1 MMKNSLLKRQIEKK
15 LKNGLNDIDQFF
27 SAVEDSYNNFEE
39 QITMLQRALKI
50 SSDELYEANQKLREE
65 ARDLKEINKN
75 LEFVLNSMNLESR
88 LLSDT
93 EKLNSANY
101 IKQQSQ
107 EIVKINNQR
116 EELLKNLEKQN
127 EELNDYAHM
136 VSHDLKSPL
145 RNIDTLV
152 NWFKEDNVEK
162 LDQENIKSLDLIL
175 SNVER
180 MDLLIQGILNYSS
193 IDKLDNPE
201 RNIDLNVLLNSIL
214 ETISLPEHFEIKL
227 DNPMPVVFGNDF
239 RYKQLFLNLI
249 QNAIRYN
256 DKKTGLIEIGSTQ
269 KDATIQFYI
278 KDNGIGI
285 EEKYQNKIFDVFS
298 KLENTDQSSG
308 IGLAIAKK
316 IVHFYGG
323 KIWLESQV
331 GVGSIFYFTIAI
343 PK

>member
-39 QITMLQRALKI
+39 QIAMLQRALKI
-50 SSDELYEANQKLREE
+50 SSEELYEANQKLREE

-88 LLSDT
+88 FLSDT
-93 EKLNSANY
+93 EKLNSADY

-145 RNIDTLV
+145 RNIDTLI

-193 IDKLDNPE
+193 IDKLGNPE
-201 RNIDLNVLLNSIL
+201 RNIDLNVLLNNL
-214 ETISLPEHFEIKL
+214 LDTISIPEHFEIKL
-227 DNPMPVVFGNDF
+227 DNSMPVVFGNDF
-239 RYKQLFLNLI
+239 RYKHLFLNLI

-269 KDATIQFYI
+269 IDDTIQFYI

-285 EEKYQNKIFDVFS
+285 EEKYQNKVFDVFS

-316 IVHFYGG
+316 IVHFYSG

-331 GVGSIFYFTIAI
+331 GVGSIFYFTITI

>member
-39 QITMLQRALKI
+39 QIAMLQRALKI
-50 SSDELYEANQKLREE
+50 SSEELYEANQKLREE

-88 LLSDT
+88 FLSDT
-93 EKLNSANY
+93 EKLNSADY

-145 RNIDTLV
+145 RNIDTLI

-193 IDKLDNPE
+193 IDKLGNPE
-201 RNIDLNVLLNSIL
+201 RNIDLNVLLNNL
-214 ETISLPEHFEIKL
+214 LDTISIPEHFEIKL

-239 RYKQLFLNLI
+239 RYKHLFLNLI

-269 KDATIQFYI
+269 IDDTIQFYI

-316 IVHFYGG
+316 IVHFYSG

-331 GVGSIFYFTIAI
+331 GVGSIFYFTITI

>member
-1 MMKNSLLKRQIEKK
+1 MKNSLLKRQIEKK

-39 QITMLQRALKI
+39 QIAMLQRALKI
-50 SSDELYEANQKLREE
+50 SSEELYEANQKLREE

-88 LLSDT
+88 FLSDT
-93 EKLNSANY
+93 EKLNSADY

-145 RNIDTLV
+145 RNIDTLI

-193 IDKLDNPE
+193 IDKLGNPE
-201 RNIDLNVLLNSIL
+201 RNIDLNVLLNNL
-214 ETISLPEHFEIKL
+214 LDTISIPEHFEIKL
-227 DNPMPVVFGNDF
+227 DNSMPVVFGNDF
-239 RYKQLFLNLI
+239 RYKHLFLNLI

-269 KDATIQFYI
+269 IDDTIQFYI

-285 EEKYQNKIFDVFS
+285 EEKYQNKVFDVFS

-316 IVHFYGG
+316 IVHFYSG

-331 GVGSIFYFTIAI
+331 GVGSIFYFTITI